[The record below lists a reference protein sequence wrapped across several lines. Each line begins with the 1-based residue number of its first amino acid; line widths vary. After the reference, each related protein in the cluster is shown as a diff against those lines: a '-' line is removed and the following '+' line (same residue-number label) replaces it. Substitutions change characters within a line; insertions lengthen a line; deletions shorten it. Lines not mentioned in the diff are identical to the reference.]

1 MELFKRKI
9 AESEDKFPSLPPLP
23 ALPDSDDA
31 ELSPFP
37 KMARTKPIIIKQV
50 KPQTKQISPAEKT
63 TVFIKIKKYKDI
75 VRTIDD
81 MQTKID
87 ELKNTLDK
95 ISQIK
100 TKEAEIIEGWNALLQ
115 EAQEKVADVESK
127 LTTPDES

>member
-1 MELFKRKI
+1 MELFKRKT
-9 AESEDKFPSLPPLP
+9 AVTEDKFPALPPLP
-23 ALPDSDDA
+23 ALPESDDI
-31 ELSPFP
+31 ELPSFP
-37 KMARTKPIIIKQV
+37 KMARTKPIAIKSAQPQV
-50 KPQTKQISPAEKT
+50 KHTSQSEKT

-75 VRTIDD
+75 VQTIEN

-115 EAQEKVADVESK
+115 EAQEKVTDVESK